1 MCCRVSLTYR
11 TKSYALG
18 SSVFGSPEWVAFF
31 FGQHLAADVWRINYI
46 FDRGRF
52 KDTLYIYD
60 KPELIDNKKSP
71 PSLLNQEA
79 AKPAASF
86 LIFFLR
92 ILF

>member
-1 MCCRVSLTYR
+1 
-11 TKSYALG
+11 
-18 SSVFGSPEWVAFF
+18 
-31 FGQHLAADVWRINYI
+31 
-46 FDRGRF
+46 
-52 KDTLYIYD
+52 
-60 KPELIDNKKSP
+60 LIDNKKSP